1 MVWPKYSSIE
11 ISTINKILKS
21 GKVNYWTGKYGKLL
35 EKKFSSLVN
44 KKYALSV
51 SNATVGL
58 EYALRCLNFKK
69 NDEIIVTP
77 RSYYSSASCIIQAG
91 AKPIFADIDIVSQNI
106 SYESI
111 KNNITKKTKAI
122 ICVNLGGNPAE
133 LDKIKFLSKK
143 NDIFLIEDCSQAH
156 GAIYKNKYVGSYG
169 DISIW
174 SFCNDKIISSGG
186 EGGIVCIKNKDIFK
200 KFWSF
205 RDIGKNYEKFHTPSS
220 GNYFRWLHDGVGSNF
235 RLTELQSAL
244 AYLQLKNL
252 KKTLSLRNKIS
263 NEIISILTNFKWLR
277 IFENSDLAYSAR
289 YRLNVSLNQDFIK
302 NKFNAKDIISI
313 LNKSYFICNEGPC
326 PLIYEEI
333 GFKSVKFRAK
343 NIINAIKLK
352 NNNISFFI
360 DPTES
365 IKNLNRNK
373 RLIYKTFK
381 KFESKLINDK

>member
-143 NDIFLIEDCSQAH
+143 NDIFLIEDCSLAH
-156 GAIYKNKYVGSYG
+156 GAIY
-169 DISIW
+169 
-174 SFCNDKIISSGG
+174 
-186 EGGIVCIKNKDIFK
+186 
-200 KFWSF
+200 
-205 RDIGKNYEKFHTPSS
+205 
-220 GNYFRWLHDGVGSNF
+220 
-235 RLTELQSAL
+235 
-244 AYLQLKNL
+244 
-252 KKTLSLRNKIS
+252 
-263 NEIISILTNFKWLR
+263 
-277 IFENSDLAYSAR
+277 
-289 YRLNVSLNQDFIK
+289 
-302 NKFNAKDIISI
+302 
-313 LNKSYFICNEGPC
+313 
-326 PLIYEEI
+326 
-333 GFKSVKFRAK
+333 
-343 NIINAIKLK
+343 
-352 NNNISFFI
+352 
-360 DPTES
+360 
-365 IKNLNRNK
+365 
-373 RLIYKTFK
+373 
-381 KFESKLINDK
+381 